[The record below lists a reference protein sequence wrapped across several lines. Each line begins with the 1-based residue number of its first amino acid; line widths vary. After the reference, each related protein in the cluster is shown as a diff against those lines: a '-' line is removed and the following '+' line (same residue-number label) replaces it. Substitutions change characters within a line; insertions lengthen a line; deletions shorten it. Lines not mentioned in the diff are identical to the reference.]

1 MGRVAK
7 VNKLP
12 KVEPSPPSPISPPM
26 SQLASRKSPQLSQM
40 SPRLWFKKKQRK
52 EDVGATM
59 PQSLSKAAKSSQ
71 NSKNNQVRPVSL
83 LASISDFDREAAK
96 IVEQRHKD
104 EEARKRVNDES
115 FYVSAAEVKRKASDE
130 DAQKALDDIMAK
142 VEQKMECLDAIGK
155 HNQRWEKRMNH
166 VERESIPSIDMNGL
180 VSDLNQF
187 LNTTKKE
194 MMTPKTKR
202 KVQAQKQLEQEFQDE
217 ILRAASES
225 ENHDKEKKEELR
237 EHPQQQQ
244 SQKQNQ
250 LLRHQQDNQQL
261 LEQIEV
267 QNKLQNNNEVFR
279 KPFSDLLIGSNVAI
293 IFIKR

>member
-26 SQLASRKSPQLSQM
+26 TQVSSRKSPQLSQM

-104 EEARKRVNDES
+104 EEARKRVNDEA

-202 KVQAQKQLEQEFQDE
+202 KEFQDE
-217 ILRAASES
+217 ILRAAAEA